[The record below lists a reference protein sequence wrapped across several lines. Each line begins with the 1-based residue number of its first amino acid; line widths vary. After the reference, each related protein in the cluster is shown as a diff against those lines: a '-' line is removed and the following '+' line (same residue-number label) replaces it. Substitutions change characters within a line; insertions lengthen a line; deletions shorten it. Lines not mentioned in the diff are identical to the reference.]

1 MKKNV
6 TQHLSIAISLLQDD
20 FDNLENTNKKLRH
33 LLGDEMIKYYD
44 LLDELDKI
52 NNIKELKEL
61 TKKLKDEAT
70 KN

>member
-1 MKKNV
+1 MKTNV
-6 TQHLSIAISLLQDD
+6 TKYLNTAISILQDD
-20 FDNLENTNKKLRH
+20 FNKQENTIEELRTSLGNLWLEKL
-33 LLGDEMIKYYD
+33 DIIDK
-44 LLDELDKI
+44 LDKI